1 MRVPINQL
9 TLPEQAAAY
18 NPEFKRECMRTGNPV
33 YDKNR
38 NIVALDIDRIPL
50 QRAFHKCMMR
60 HMGYTGAKI
69 PPMSIEMP
77 LPKEMPPPP
86 VGALDAVKKTGVGT
100 ELKTVL
106 NQYGFVL
113 SPIYDILMYKLND
126 KSITDCAQNIEGM
139 LDVLEDEAYRNKV
152 TFDRDKTEIMIRL
165 AIRNARKNSNGS

>member
-1 MRVPINQL
+1 MRVSIDQL

-18 NPEFKRECMRTGNPV
+18 NPEFKRECMLVGNPV
-33 YDKNR
+33 YDNNR

-60 HMGYTGAKI
+60 HMGYTGAKL
-69 PPMSIEMP
+69 PPMSIEIP

-86 VGALDAVKKTGVGT
+86 PGTMEAAKKTGVGT
-100 ELKTVL
+100 ELKNVL
-106 NQYGFVL
+106 NQYGFTL
-113 SPIYDILMYKLND
+113 APIYDILMYKLNA
-126 KSITDCAQNIEGM
+126 KSIDDCAQNIEGM

-152 TFDRDKTEIMIRL
+152 TFDRDKTEIMIRF